1 MATKTKTKIKQKP
14 KKPAGK
20 PAARAA
26 APAKKPASKY
36 AKFIDTSWRTR
47 GPKPPPKPRSI
58 PLPKKAAPPLQPKA
72 AAPVKPAAKVGKV
85 LRGTVTEMLRAVT
98 AKAKKALARAAKDG
112 KDIPV
117 AGKAAPAPVKA
128 DAKAPAPLT
137 GAAAKAA
144 AAKATKHGA
153 PEAEAEGEPGP
164 LLDLSDAAVKKMIK
178 AAKKRGYVTY
188 DQLNEVMPSEEVT
201 SEQIE
206 DVLALMNEMGINVVE
221 SEEAEAE
228 EDDDDEEEGGELVEK
243 SATKVATTGAKE
255 PSERT
260 DDPVRMYLREMG
272 TVELLS
278 REGEIAIAKRIEA
291 GREAMIAGL
300 CESPLTFQAII
311 VWRDELNEAKA
322 LLREIIDL
330 EATYAGPEAK
340 AAQAAQAAAMQPESQ
355 QEIAAADDGMMAP
368 PERNVPPPPPPA
380 PPAGRPHIQGRPG
393 YGGNGANGAAPVGT
407 GEHVTLEARPEE
419 EDDEEFENAL
429 SLAAMELELKPKV
442 LETFDKV
449 ADAYKKLRK
458 LQDQNVEGKL
468 RSESLSPSQERR
480 YKKLKEE
487 IIVDV
492 KSLSLN
498 QGRIDALVDQLY
510 EINRRLVSLEG
521 RLMRLAESHGVTR
534 EDFLKNY
541 QGAELDP
548 KWLLRTSKLGAK
560 GWKGFVG
567 HEKDR
572 IKAIRGEIHAL
583 ATETGLEILEFRRIV
598 HFVQRGEREARQAKK
613 EMVEANLR
621 LVISI
626 AKKYTNRG
634 LQFLDL
640 IQEGNIGLMK
650 AVDKFEYRR
659 GYKFSTY
666 ATWWIRQA
674 ITRSIAD
681 QARTIRIPVHMIET
695 INKIVR
701 TSRQMLH
708 EIGREPTPEELAE
721 KLGMPLEKVRKVL
734 KIAKEPISLETPIG
748 DEEDSHLG
756 DFIEDKNAILPIDA
770 AIQANLRETTTRV
783 LASLTPREERVLR
796 MRFGIGM
803 NTDHTLEE
811 VGQQFSV
818 TRERIRQIEA
828 KALRKLKHP
837 SRSRKL
843 RSFLDN

>member
-1 MATKTKTKIKQKP
+1 MATKSV
-14 KKPAGK
+14 
-20 PAARAA
+20 
-26 APAKKPASKY
+26 ASK
-36 AKFIDTSWRTR
+36 
-47 GPKPPPKPRSI
+47 
-58 PLPKKAAPPLQPKA
+58 
-72 AAPVKPAAKVGKV
+72 PV
-85 LRGTVTEMLRAVT
+85 TT
-98 AKAKKALARAAKDG
+98 KAKIVRPNGSAPQKDAETPE
-112 KDIPV
+112 KETPETPD
-117 AGKAAPAPVKA
+117 
-128 DAKAPAPLT
+128 APL
-137 GAAAKAA
+137 
-144 AAKATKHGA
+144 
-153 PEAEAEGEPGP
+153 P

-178 AAKKRGYVTY
+178 SAKKRGYVTY
-188 DQLNEVMPSEEVT
+188 EQLNAVMPSEEVT
-201 SEQIE
+201 SEKIE
-206 DVLALMNEMGINVVE
+206 DILAMMNEMGINVVE
-221 SEEAEAE
+221 TEDAEADGEEAEEAE
-228 EDDDDEEEGGELVEK
+228 EEESEGGEVVEVAAKTPAK
-243 SATKVATTGAKE
+243 SEAKE
-255 PSERT
+255 PTERT

-272 TVELLS
+272 SVELLS

-300 CESPLTFQAII
+300 CESPLTFQAVII
-311 VWRDELNEAKA
+311 WRDELNEGKVF
-322 LLREIIDL
+322 LRDIIDL
-330 EATYAGPEAK
+330 EATYAGPDAK
-340 AAQAAQAAAMQPESQ
+340 QVAPGVAPGGDPSAMGPGSNMGSNPGAGAANGMPAGNGGFAPQPVQ
-355 QEIAAADDGMMAP
+355 TVAP
-368 PERNVPPPPPPA
+368 PSA
-380 PPAGRPHIQGRPG
+380 PPGATPFKPQPAGDGEE
-393 YGGNGANGAAPVGT
+393 GGEEAAIADAD
-407 GEHVTLEARPEE
+407 LD
-419 EDDEEFENAL
+419 EDDLENSM
-429 SLAAMELELKPKV
+429 SLAAIEAELKPKV
-442 LETFDKV
+442 LETFDNI
-449 ADAYKKLRK
+449 ADAFKRLRRLQEIDIQNKLSSGNDK
-458 LQDQNVEGKL
+458 
-468 RSESLSPSQERR
+468 LSPNQERK

-487 IIVDV
+487 IIAEV
-492 KSLSLN
+492 KSLRLN
-498 QGRIDALVDQLY
+498 QARIDALVEQLY
-510 EINRRLVSLEG
+510 GINKQLVGHEG
-521 RLMRLAESHGVTR
+521 RLMRLAESHGVAR
-534 EDFLKNY
+534 EDFLRNY
-541 QGAELDP
+541 QSSELDSR
-548 KWLLRTSKLGAK
+548 WLNRVSKLSAK
-560 GWKGFVG
+560 GWKNFVARD
-567 HEKDR
+567 KDR
-572 IKAIRGEIHAL
+572 IKELRTHIHTL
-583 ATETGLEILEFRRIV
+583 ATETGLEIGEFRKIV
-598 HFVQRGEREARQAKK
+598 HMVQKGEREARQAKK

-701 TSRQMLH
+701 TSRQMLN

-734 KIAKEPISLETPIG
+734 KIAKEPLSLETPIG

-770 AIQANLRETTTRV
+770 AIQSNLRETTTRV

>member
-1 MATKTKTKIKQKP
+1 MATKSVATKTV
-14 KKPAGK
+14 A
-20 PAARAA
+20 
-26 APAKKPASKY
+26 
-36 AKFIDTSWRTR
+36 T
-47 GPKPPPKPRSI
+47 
-58 PLPKKAAPPLQPKA
+58 
-72 AAPVKPAAKVGKV
+72 
-85 LRGTVTEMLRAVT
+85 
-98 AKAKKALARAAKDG
+98 KAKIVRPNGSAPQASTEAPEKDG
-112 KDIPV
+112 AETPD
-117 AGKAAPAPVKA
+117 
-128 DAKAPAPLT
+128 APL
-137 GAAAKAA
+137 
-144 AAKATKHGA
+144 
-153 PEAEAEGEPGP
+153 P

-178 AAKKRGYVTY
+178 SAKKRGYVTY
-188 DQLNEVMPSEEVT
+188 EQLNAVMPSEEVT
-201 SEQIE
+201 SEKIE
-206 DVLALMNEMGINVVE
+206 DVLAMMNEMGINVVE
-221 SEEAEAE
+221 TEEAETEEGESEEAEE
-228 EDDDDEEEGGELVEK
+228 EEAEGGELVEVTTKAPAK
-243 SATKVATTGAKE
+243 SEAKE
-255 PSERT
+255 PAERT

-272 TVELLS
+272 SVELLS

-300 CESPLTFQAII
+300 CESPLSFQAVII
-311 VWRDELNEAKA
+311 WRDELNEGKVF
-322 LLREIIDL
+322 LRDIIDL
-330 EATYAGPEAK
+330 EATYAGPDAK
-340 AAQAAQAAAMQPESQ
+340 QAPAANPNG
-355 QEIAAADDGMMAP
+355 DP
-368 PERNVPPPPPPA
+368 PVM
-380 PPAGRPHIQGRPG
+380 
-393 YGGNGANGAAPVGT
+393 GAAPGPDPAGNGGFAPQPVQTVAPPSAPPGAT
-407 GEHVTLEARPEE
+407 PFKPRPAGEGEAEE
-419 EDDEEFENAL
+419 GGEEAAIADADLDEDDLENSM
-429 SLAAMELELKPKV
+429 SLAAIEAELKPKV
-442 LETFDKV
+442 LETFDTI
-449 ADAYKKLRK
+449 ADSFKRLRR
-458 LQDQNVEGKL
+458 LQEQDIERRLANEK
-468 RSESLSPSQERR
+468 LSPNQERK
-480 YKKLKEE
+480 YKKLKDE
-487 IIVDV
+487 IIQEV
-492 KSLSLN
+492 KSLRLN
-498 QGRIDALVDQLY
+498 QARIDALVEQLY
-510 EINRRLVSLEG
+510 DINKRLVGHEG
-521 RLMRLAESHGVTR
+521 RLMRLAESHGVPR
-534 EDFLKNY
+534 DGFLKQY
-541 QGAELDP
+541 QGSELDP
-548 KWLLRTSKLGAK
+548 RWLNRVSKLSER
-560 GWKGFVG
+560 GWKNFVARD
-567 HEKDR
+567 KDR
-572 IKAIRGEIHAL
+572 IKELRTHIHTL
-583 ATETGLEILEFRRIV
+583 ATETGLEIGEFRKIV
-598 HFVQRGEREARQAKK
+598 HMVQKGEREARQAKK

-701 TSRQMLH
+701 TSRQMLN

-734 KIAKEPISLETPIG
+734 KIAKEPLSLETPIG

-770 AIQANLRETTTRV
+770 AIQSNLRETTTRV